1 MNNKDESIKL
11 GVTIVELLL
20 LLLGAFGYV
29 VFYNHIYST
38 LNIKVDNS
46 KSIEYGS
53 KEYDLKDLIVSSNGN
68 VKDIVDKVDT
78 SIVGEQKV
86 NVVVEKYNISKV
98 IPISVNVVDN
108 SAPVIE
114 LKEEEITI
122 TQGDSYD
129 VLDNISFV
137 TDDVDGD
144 LKYEMKEIVD
154 ETIDINYYTI
164 KTDFDNSSAGDYEVE
179 VKAVD
184 RSNNISTKTFSIHVE
199 APQVM
204 FKAVSYAPAGVN
216 SNGNSIVN
224 TAYSLLGSP
233 YVSGGTSPSGFDC
246 SGFVQY
252 VYAQNGLYISR
263 SSSTQVDDGVKVNYS
278 DAQPGDILIWG
289 YSNGVITH
297 SALYVGD
304 DLMIHAANPSTGVI
318 QSSVSGWTRGSDV
331 EVLYVIRVV
340 S

>member
-144 LKYEMKEIVD
+144 LKY
-154 ETIDINYYTI
+154 
-164 KTDFDNSSAGDYEVE
+164 
-179 VKAVD
+179 
-184 RSNNISTKTFSIHVE
+184 
-199 APQVM
+199 
-204 FKAVSYAPAGVN
+204 
-216 SNGNSIVN
+216 
-224 TAYSLLGSP
+224 
-233 YVSGGTSPSGFDC
+233 
-246 SGFVQY
+246 
-252 VYAQNGLYISR
+252 
-263 SSSTQVDDGVKVNYS
+263 
-278 DAQPGDILIWG
+278 
-289 YSNGVITH
+289 
-297 SALYVGD
+297 
-304 DLMIHAANPSTGVI
+304 
-318 QSSVSGWTRGSDV
+318 
-331 EVLYVIRVV
+331 
-340 S
+340 